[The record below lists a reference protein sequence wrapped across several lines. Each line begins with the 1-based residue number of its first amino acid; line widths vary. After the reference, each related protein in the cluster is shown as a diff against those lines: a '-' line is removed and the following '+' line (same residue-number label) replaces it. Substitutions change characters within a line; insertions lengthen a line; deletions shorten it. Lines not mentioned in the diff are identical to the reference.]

1 MNSKLQELTRLM
13 ILSNLVLGTIGNIIF
28 SDWQQQENISSQCI
42 KFLLFFTISQ
52 IILVLTEK
60 KWMS

>member
-60 KWMS
+60 K